1 MYAILQRRFVLQKL
15 QERTFLSNE
24 DLFFKSFRREH
35 FYQVLTAMQQVGNKS
50 ILCGRMGACIR
61 NRGSMFFL
69 RCLGFFPCLKN
80 KSCRLSER
88 ADMREPALCHCSVI
102 DSQCDPS
109 SYLTGARSAHSHAQ
123 RIDLASAR
131 WPANV
136 LRASSLRDRWPAR
149 PVGIQRATSPAHLPA
164 QRASACRPPRPAA
177 LYGSEYAADSR
188 TFWLRLCES
197 SMEQAPICRDL
208 RCLRPRAASRA
219 AVSRV
224 VAFSGFF

>member
-1 MYAILQRRFVLQKL
+1 MTQCFFLFRQGSVPSAIRWRKL
-15 QERTFLSNE
+15 LSIIGTALCIKSLHDQMTKKYVGTFYPTQCMQSFNE
-24 DLFFKSFRREH
+24 DLFFKSFRSEH
-35 FYQVLTAMQQVGNKS
+35 FYQELTAMQQVGNKS
-50 ILCGRMGACIR
+50 ILCGRMVASIR
-61 NRGSMFFL
+61 NRGSMFFR

-188 TFWLRLCES
+188 TF
-197 SMEQAPICRDL
+197 
-208 RCLRPRAASRA
+208 
-219 AVSRV
+219 
-224 VAFSGFF
+224 